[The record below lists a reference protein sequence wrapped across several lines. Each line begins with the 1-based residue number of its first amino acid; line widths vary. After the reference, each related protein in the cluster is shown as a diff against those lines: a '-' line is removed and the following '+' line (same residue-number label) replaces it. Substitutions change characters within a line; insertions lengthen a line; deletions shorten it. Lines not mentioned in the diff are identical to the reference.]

1 MDIVSN
7 VFFFTK
13 GRARA
18 SRSAANVELE
28 LILRQSGTLLPY
40 LFSARFFFKIQNVI

>member
-18 SRSAANVELE
+18 SRSAVELV
-28 LILRQSGTLLPY
+28 LTRRWRQSGTLLPY